1 MALMQAP
8 SGGAV
13 GEPFSLRPLWPS
25 PEGEG
30 KDPREE
36 ERKNGLE
43 FAAKLARGADK
54 VLSLIAVLM
63 ILLLLCYG
71 GYSLWD
77 TAMLYKGAFNS
88 SDLLQYKP
96 SADDPESLTFEEL
109 LKLNPDVC
117 AWITVDD
124 THIDYPVVQGED
136 NMEYVNKDV
145 QGEFA
150 FSGAI
155 FLDSQNKRDFSDSF
169 NLLYGHHMEGGAMF
183 GDIAEFRDK
192 SYFDSHETGT
202 LYLPGKAIPITF
214 FACVS
219 IDAFDSVVYHP
230 DAQPAGDVTTLLN
243 HIQGTA
249 VQYRDIGVTAKDQI
263 IGLST
268 CSEAVTNGRV
278 VLFGRLDK

>member
-1 MALMQAP
+1 
-8 SGGAV
+8 
-13 GEPFSLRPLWPS
+13 
-25 PEGEG
+25 
-30 KDPREE
+30 
-36 ERKNGLE
+36 
-43 FAAKLARGADK
+43 
-54 VLSLIAVLM
+54 
-63 ILLLLCYG
+63 
-71 GYSLWD
+71 
-77 TAMLYKGAFNS
+77 
-88 SDLLQYKP
+88 
-96 SADDPESLTFEEL
+96 
-109 LKLNPDVC
+109 
-117 AWITVDD
+117 
-124 THIDYPVVQGED
+124 
-136 NMEYVNKDV
+136 
-145 QGEFA
+145 
-150 FSGAI
+150 
-155 FLDSQNKRDFSDSF
+155 
-169 NLLYGHHMEGGAMF
+169 MF
-183 GDIAEFRDK
+183 GDVVEFRDK

>member
-155 FLDSQNKRDFSDSF
+155 FLDSQNKRDFSDSY

-183 GDIAEFRDK
+183 GDIAEFREK

>member
-183 GDIAEFRDK
+183 GDIAEFREK

>member
-1 MALMQAP
+1 MEL
-8 SGGAV
+8 
-13 GEPFSLRPLWPS
+13 
-25 PEGEG
+25 
-30 KDPREE
+30 
-36 ERKNGLE
+36 
-43 FAAKLARGADK
+43 AAKLARGADK
-54 VLSLIAVLM
+54 VLSLLAALM

-77 TAMLYKGAFNS
+77 TAMLYKGAFNT

-96 SADDPESLTFEEL
+96 SVDEPDSLTFEEL
-109 LKLNPDVC
+109 LALNPDVC

-136 NMEYVNKDV
+136 DMEYINKDV
-145 QGEFA
+145 YGDFA

-155 FLDSQNKRDFSDSF
+155 FLSSQNQRDFSDSY
-169 NLLYGHHMEGGAMF
+169 NLLYGHHMDGGAMF
-183 GDIAEFRDK
+183 GDVIEFQEK
-192 SYFDSHETGT
+192 EYFDSRKTGT
-202 LYLPGKAIPITF
+202 LYLPGQAIPITF
-214 FACVS
+214 FACVRT
-219 IDAFDSVVYHP
+219 DAFDSVIYRP
-230 DAQPAGDVTTLLN
+230 DAQPQGDVTTLLE

-249 VQYRDIGVTAKDQI
+249 AQYRDIGVTAQDQI

>member
-155 FLDSQNKRDFSDSF
+155 FLDSQNKRDFSDSY
-169 NLLYGHHMEGGAMF
+169 NLLYGHQMEGGAMF
-183 GDIAEFRDK
+183 GDIAEFREK

>member
-1 MALMQAP
+1 MGEQSHPPLLPLALA
-8 SGGAV
+8 GGGR
-13 GEPFSLRPLWPS
+13 GETHAKKR
-25 PEGEG
+25 G
-30 KDPREE
+30 
-36 ERKNGLE
+36 KNGLE

-202 LYLPGKAIPITF
+202 LYLPGKAMPITF

-219 IDAFDSVVYHP
+219 VDAFDSVIYHP

>member
-136 NMEYVNKDV
+136 DMEYINKDV
-145 QGEFA
+145 KGEFA

-155 FLDSQNKRDFSDSF
+155 FLSCLNNRDFSDRY
-169 NLLYGHHMEGGAMF
+169 NLLYGHHMDGGAMF
-183 GDIAEFRDK
+183 GDVVEFRDK

>member
-1 MALMQAP
+1 M
-8 SGGAV
+8 
-13 GEPFSLRPLWPS
+13 
-25 PEGEG
+25 
-30 KDPREE
+30 
-36 ERKNGLE
+36 E

-124 THIDYPVVQGED
+124 THIDYPVVQGKD

-145 QGEFA
+145 KGEFA

-155 FLDSQNKRDFSDSF
+155 FLDSQNKRDFSDSY

-183 GDIAEFRDK
+183 GDVVEFRDK

-202 LYLPGKAIPITF
+202 LYLPGKARPITL

-219 IDAFDSVVYHP
+219 TDAFDSVVYHP

-243 HIQGTA
+243 YLQGTA

>member
-1 MALMQAP
+1 MPPLALA
-8 SGGAV
+8 GGGR
-13 GEPFSLRPLWPS
+13 GETHAKKR
-25 PEGEG
+25 G
-30 KDPREE
+30 
-36 ERKNGLE
+36 KNGLE

-155 FLDSQNKRDFSDSF
+155 FLDSQNKRDFSDSY

-183 GDIAEFRDK
+183 GDVVEFRDK

-219 IDAFDSVVYHP
+219 TDAFDSVVYHP

-243 HIQGTA
+243 YLQGTA

>member
-169 NLLYGHHMEGGAMF
+169 NLLYGHHMEGGAHVR
-183 GDIAEFRDK
+183 GYSGVPGQELLRQPRDRHPL
-192 SYFDSHETGT
+192 SAWQSHT
-202 LYLPGKAIPITF
+202 
-214 FACVS
+214 
-219 IDAFDSVVYHP
+219 H
-230 DAQPAGDVTTLLN
+230 
-243 HIQGTA
+243 H
-249 VQYRDIGVTAKDQI
+249 
-263 IGLST
+263 
-268 CSEAVTNGRV
+268 
-278 VLFGRLDK
+278 LFCLREH